1 MYRPIESALGPGEGP
16 EKLKGFVPSP
26 ALHEIMMASKPTP
39 PPRLD
44 PTPVPPKPD
53 NKVGRALAV
62 GFVLAVWVGT
72 GVWAVNQR
80 GGGGSVEGTEE
91 VVKSL
96 NRLRTNKA
104 AGAKVIA
111 KKLRDHQF
119 KNVEELRAESNKDV
133 LIVEGDAFGWESDRL
148 NEALKGKWDDEKIAQ
163 VFDGIEKEFAK

>member
-1 MYRPIESALGPGEGP
+1 
-16 EKLKGFVPSP
+16 V
-26 ALHEIMMASKPTP
+26 
-39 PPRLD
+39 
-44 PTPVPPKPD
+44 
-53 NKVGRALAV
+53 AV
-62 GFVLAVWVGT
+62 VLTVWAGA
-72 GVWAVNQR
+72 GVWALNQR

-96 NRLRTNKA
+96 NRLRANKA

-111 KKLRDHQF
+111 RKLRDHQF
-119 KNVEELRAESNKDV
+119 KNVEDLRAETTKDV